1 MVSKRPFRAQLIIG
15 VFFWADTD
23 DRVTISDSRTLIK
36 WRTWGVHDPLRVI
49 DPDLVP
55 NERRTLREDQRKGNA
70 ALEPHLIQ
78 EIVSTV
84 VFT

>member
-1 MVSKRPFRAQLIIG
+1 M
-15 VFFWADTD
+15 
-23 DRVTISDSRTLIK
+23 
-36 WRTWGVHDPLRVI
+36 
-49 DPDLVP
+49 VP

-84 VFT
+84 VFTLKAFVGGVEEDKSPKQIARQGCV